1 MCWGVAVIFPQL
13 LSLYLEVAGR
23 TPGNVWAPDILFFC
37 HHCLGTSSFPLVVRT
52 NFPRQHNNLP
62 ISPAQGREEPEAL
75 TFKSVGLLSGFPIGE
90 FLFQGPKC
98 LHQKSPELHELDT
111 QFLLVGGVTVT
122 STLGPWTGVF
132 CESSCPCTSFL
143 RCVTND
149 PKPRGWKR
157 RPFIISRFLQVRIL
171 DAVELGSESREA
183 GTKVLASL
191 HPFWSFGSP
200 LSSRGAVLAGFTALQ
215 LQDLG
220 LLAAGTG

>member
-23 TPGNVWAPDILFFC
+23 TPENVWTPDILVFC

-62 ISPAQGREEPEAL
+62 TSPAQGCEEPEAL

-90 FLFQGPKC
+90 FLFQGPKV

-122 STLGPWTGVF
+122 STLGPGQA
-132 CESSCPCTSFL
+132 CS
-143 RCVTND
+143 
-149 PKPRGWKR
+149 
-157 RPFIISRFLQVRIL
+157 VRA
-171 DAVELGSESREA
+171 AVP
-183 GTKVLASL
+183 VLVSY
-191 HPFWSFGSP
+191 
-200 LSSRGAVLAGFTALQ
+200 AV
-215 LQDLG
+215 
-220 LLAAGTG
+220 